1 MRSLRERVD
10 ENPVKCYL
18 LLTYSFTLFFLV
30 LFMIIMGTVY
40 ISMNHLMGSFFNTV
54 NMSALSSDV
63 STSSLFHINLD
74 FLASMITL
82 FGGFGGLCYLFF
94 SIREGKISQNERF
107 QYVFE
112 GFLIVI
118 LFLDVFLGISLFTGT
133 LQTQKIIEMGFLIA
147 FPIIAV
153 IFSIPFR
160 IVFNTI
166 EENYEHRVAI
176 VNFLRKSNEK
186 IIISPKI
193 DPVSRA
199 IFRSDETFSAYI
211 FILLIGM
218 IFYGALQNFNPLT
231 IISTILF
238 SLIIYIG
245 YSRLISLS
253 SSTTDIELI
262 KQEDRERNP
271 DGRNSLGLSNIFVL
285 KESSDFFTVLTKKHG
300 VDKILTI
307 SKNCVCSIRDHEYE
321 IFKEEEH
328 PFAIWVLTRLVRTL
342 LTLIAFSV
350 IFGFLVS
357 FIPTKQSW
365 ILFFIVLLSSLFIS
379 IYGVY
384 RMRKWIDGSIE
395 TLFQSIN
402 KIFKEK

>member
-1 MRSLRERVD
+1 MRSLKELVD
-10 ENPVKCYL
+10 TNPVKCYL
-18 LLTYSFTLFFLV
+18 LLIYSITLFFVV
-30 LFMIIMGTVY
+30 LFVIIMGTIY
-40 ISMNHLMGSFFNTV
+40 ISMNQLIGSFFNTV
-54 NMSALSSDV
+54 NMSVLSSDS
-63 STSSLFHINLD
+63 STSSLFHINFD
-74 FLASMITL
+74 FITSMITL
-82 FGGFGGLCYLFF
+82 FGGFGGFCYLFF
-94 SIREGKISQNERF
+94 SIPEGKISQSDKF
-107 QYVFE
+107 QYIFK

-118 LFLDVFLGISLFTGT
+118 LFLDVFLGISLITGSF
-133 LQTQKIIEMGFLIA
+133 QTPKNIEMGFLIA

-153 IFSIPFR
+153 MFAIPFG

-176 VNFLRKSNEK
+176 INFLRKCDDK

-199 IFRSDETFSAYI
+199 IFQSDETFSMYI

-218 IFYGALQNFNPLT
+218 IFYGALQDFNPLT

-245 YSRLISLS
+245 YSHLISLG
-253 SSTTDIELI
+253 SSTSDIELI
-262 KQEDRERNP
+262 KQEDQKKNP
-271 DGRNSLGLSNIFVL
+271 DDRHSLRLSNIFIL
-285 KESSDFFTVLTKKHG
+285 KESSDFFTVLTKKQG
-300 VDKILTI
+300 EDKILTI
-307 SKNCVCSIRDHEYE
+307 SKYCVCSIRDHEYE
-321 IFKEEEH
+321 IFKEEKH
-328 PFAIWVLTRLVRTL
+328 PFAIWILTRLVRTF

-384 RMRKWIDGSIE
+384 RLRKWIDGSIE